1 MIPVNKRG
9 GFSDRNGIKPL
20 NTEIQLTDFDERT
33 RVALF
38 NSIVHFY
45 ELIYSQYEVWREK
58 PQRFF
63 SYILERAYTITRQ
76 VGSFYSEKEFF
87 EIVHE
92 TILEDSY
99 DSVLTVVEAI
109 AQHFDEH
116 LITNSGYEY
125 CRRLP
130 RIYKYFNDLFER
142 EYVGYR
148 FIGRIIAPI
157 SDEIEVEVLN
167 EALDNKFKAV
177 REHISKANALLSD
190 REKPDYENSIKESI
204 SAVEAICQEVLGT
217 KGGGATLGKMLKK
230 LEDNGIEIHSALKE
244 AFNKLYGYTSDAN
257 GIRHAG
263 DIGGSS
269 STFEE
274 AKFMLVSCSAFIN
287 YLMGLKSK
295 IKC

>member
-20 NTEIQLTDFDERT
+20 NTEIQLTDFDEHT
-33 RVALF
+33 RVELF
-38 NSIVHFY
+38 NSMILYFGIMYKHSDTPRIQHFFRY
-45 ELIYSQYEVWREK
+45 VLEK
-58 PQRFF
+58 LYTKPRYFGF
-63 SYILERAYTITRQ
+63 SYRKEEILEIIR
-76 VGSFYSEKEFF
+76 
-87 EIVHE
+87 E
-92 TILEDSY
+92 TILKDDY

-109 AQHFDEH
+109 VQYFYEY
-116 LITNSGYEY
+116 LKGTSGYKYDKES
-125 CRRLP
+125 P
-130 RIYKYFNDLFER
+130 RIYEYFNGVFEA

-148 FIGRIIAPI
+148 FIGGRILPI
-157 SDEIEVEVLN
+157 SDEIEVEAVS
-167 EALDNKFKAV
+167 EALGNEFKAV
-177 REHISKANALLSD
+177 REHISKANVLLSD
-190 REKPDYENSIKESI
+190 RKKPDYENSIKESI
-204 SAVEAICQEVLGT
+204 SAVEAICQEILGT

-287 YLMGLKSK
+287 YLMGLQSK

>member
-20 NTEIQLTDFDERT
+20 NTEIQLKDFDEHT
-33 RVALF
+33 RVKIF
-38 NSIVHFY
+38 NSILYLYENFY
-45 ELIYSQYEVWREK
+45 GGYEWNGEIKQEFCR
-58 PQRFF
+58 
-63 SYILERAYTITRQ
+63 YILQEVYSRPLELEKKYYDDDIFGIIKDTIMNDE
-76 VGSFYSEKEFF
+76 Y
-87 EIVHE
+87 HN
-92 TILEDSY
+92 
-99 DSVLTVVEAI
+99 VLTVLEAI
-109 AQHFDEH
+109 VNYLFKNFIYSHYRSERLKIYDY
-116 LITNSGYEY
+116 LNSV
-125 CRRLP
+125 
-130 RIYKYFNDLFER
+130 FQQ

-148 FIGRIIAPI
+148 FIEGLISPI
-157 SDEIEVEVLN
+157 SDEIEVEAVS
-167 EALDNKFKAV
+167 EALDNKFKSV
-177 REHISKANALLSD
+177 HEHIFKANAFLSD
-190 REKPDYENSIKESI
+190 KEKPDYENSIKESI
-204 SAVEAICQEVLGT
+204 SAVEAMCQEILGT

-230 LEDNGIEIHSALKE
+230 LEDNGIEIHSALKD

-287 YLMGLKSK
+287 YLMGLQSK